1 MRSSSTSSRLLAAT
15 ALVAALGLTLAA
27 CGGGDDDSSGSSG
40 GSGKAADPGSLKGQT
55 ITYWAS
61 NQGTSLD
68 NDKQVLTPELD
79 KFTASTGI
87 KVKLEVIGWAD
98 LLNRILAAT
107 TSGQGPDVLNI
118 GNTWSASLQATG
130 ALLPWDSTAFST
142 IGGKDRF
149 APAAIASAGAAGK
162 DPAAVPLYSMAYGL
176 YYNKKMFAD
185 AGIANPPTTWDEL
198 VADGQKLT
206 KDGHYGL
213 AVEGANGAE
222 NIHHVFT
229 LAKQRG
235 ASWFDDKG
243 APTFTGPQQVAAVK
257 QYVDFIAKDKIAAKG
272 NAEYV
277 QNQTITD
284 FASGKAAMM
293 MWQSAATSIKAHGMT
308 PDQYG
313 VVPVPTQTA
322 GATGDAGVTSMV
334 AGINVAV
341 FNSTKHKA
349 AAEAFVKFLTS
360 TDEQKILNGKYGSLP
375 PVTEAQSDPA
385 FQTPDLKVL
394 AGVLQKSAAPLPQV
408 ANESQFENLV
418 GPAVKDLFAE
428 AAAGKAITDDTV
440 KAALTKAQQQ
450 MPAS

>member
-1 MRSSSTSSRLLAAT
+1 MRTNRVFAAT
-15 ALVAALGLTLAA
+15 ALVAVLGLTATA
-27 CGGGDDDSSGSSG
+27 CGGGSDDNSSGKS
-40 GSGKAADPGSLKGQT
+40 GSGDKGVT
-55 ITYWAS
+55 LTYWAS

-68 NDKQVLTPELD
+68 NDKQVLTPELQ
-79 KFTASTGI
+79 KFQQQTGI

-130 ALLPWDSTAFST
+130 ALLPFDSANFTA

-149 APAAIASAGAAGK
+149 AASAIAAAGAAGK
-162 DPAAVPLYSMAYGL
+162 DPAAVPIYSMAYGL

-185 AGIANPPTTWDEL
+185 AGLQPPKTWAEL
-198 VADGQKLT
+198 DTDAKKLT
-206 KDGHYGL
+206 TGGHYGI
-213 AVEGANGAE
+213 AVEGSNGAE
-222 NIHHVFT
+222 NIHHAFV

-235 ASWFDDKG
+235 SDWFDSSGK
-243 APTFTGPQQVAAVK
+243 PTFTTDANVAAVK
-257 QYVDFIAKDKIAAKG
+257 QYVDFVADGMAAKG
-272 NAEYV
+272 NAEYA

-284 FASGKAAMM
+284 FATGKAAMM

-334 AGINVAV
+334 AGINLAV
-341 FNSTKHKA
+341 FNSTKHKDA
-349 AAEAFVKFLTS
+349 ALKFVKFMTS
-360 TDEQKILNGKYGSLP
+360 TPEQKILNGTYGSLP

-394 AGVLQKSAAPLPQV
+394 ASVLANSAAPLPQV
-408 ANESQFENLV
+408 PNESQFETLV
-418 GPAVKDLFAE
+418 GTAVKDLFAD
-428 AAAGKAITDDTV
+428 AAAGKAVTTESV
-440 KAALTKAQQQ
+440 KAALNKAQQQ

>member
-1 MRSSSTSSRLLAAT
+1 MRTSSTSTRLLAAT
-15 ALVAALGLTLAA
+15 ALVAALGLTLSA
-27 CGGGDDDSSGSSG
+27 CGGGNDNNDKGSGSSP
-40 GSGKAADPGSLKGQT
+40 AAPGSLKGQT

-61 NQGTSLD
+61 NQGTSLEA
-68 NDKQVLTPELD
+68 DKTTLTAELN
-79 KFTASTGI
+79 KFTAQSGV

-130 ALLPWDSTAFST
+130 ALMPWDSAAFST

-149 APAAIASAGAAGK
+149 TAASIASAGAAGK

-185 AGIANPPTTWDEL
+185 AGIATPPTTWDEL
-198 VADGQKLT
+198 VADGKKLT
-206 KDGHYGL
+206 TGGHYGI

-222 NIHHVFT
+222 NIHHVFV

-235 ASWFDDKG
+235 ADWFDASGK
-243 APTFTGPQQVAAVK
+243 PTFTGPQQVAAVK
-257 QYVDFIAKDKIAAKG
+257 QYVDFIASDKIAAKG
-272 NAEYV
+272 DAEYV

-284 FASGKAAMM
+284 FATGKAAMM
-293 MWQSAATSIKAHGMT
+293 MWQSAAPAIASHGMKPT
-308 PDQYG
+308 DYG

-334 AGINVAV
+334 AGINIAI
-341 FNSTKHKA
+341 FQSTKHKA
-349 AAEAFVKFLTS
+349 AAEAFVKFMTS
-360 TDEQKILNGKYGSLP
+360 TDEQKALNGKYGSIP
-375 PVTEAQSDPA
+375 PVVEADSDPA

-418 GPAVKDLFAE
+418 GPAVKSLFAD
-428 AAAGKAITDDTV
+428 AAAGKAVTDDSV
-440 KAALTKAQQQ
+440 KAALQKAQQQ

>member
-1 MRSSSTSSRLLAAT
+1 MRTSSTSSRLLAAT
-15 ALVAALGLTLAA
+15 ALVAALGLTATA
-27 CGGGDDDSSGSSG
+27 CGGGSDSSGDKS
-40 GSGKAADPGSLKGQT
+40 DPASLKGQT

-68 NDKQVLTPELD
+68 NDKQVLTPELN
-79 KFTASTGI
+79 KFTQQTGI

-130 ALLPWDSTAFST
+130 ALMPWDASAFTA

-149 APAAIASAGAAGK
+149 APAAIAAAGAAGK

-176 YYNKKMFAD
+176 YYNKKMFSD
-185 AGIANPPTTWDEL
+185 AGIANPPKTWSEL
-198 VADGQKLT
+198 VDDAKKLT
-206 KDGHYGL
+206 TGGHYGL
-213 AVEGANGAE
+213 AVEGSNGSE
-222 NIHHVFT
+222 NIHHAFV

-235 ASWFDDKG
+235 SDWFDASGK
-243 APTFTGPQQVAAVK
+243 ATFDTPANVAAVK
-257 QYVDFIAKDKIAAKG
+257 QYVDFIAADKVAAKG
-272 NAEYV
+272 DAEYS

-284 FASGKAAMM
+284 FATGKAAMM
-293 MWQSAATSIKAHGMT
+293 MWQSAATSIKAHGMS

-334 AGINVAV
+334 AGINLAV
-341 FNSTKHKA
+341 FQNTKHKA
-349 AAEAFVKFLTS
+349 AAEALVKFMTS
-360 TDEQKILNGKYGSLP
+360 TPEQKILNGTYGSLP
-375 PVTEAQSDPA
+375 PVKEAQSDPA

-394 AGVLQKSAAPLPQV
+394 ASVLSSSAAPLPQV
-408 ANESQFENLV
+408 PNESQFETLV
-418 GPAVKDLFAE
+418 GTAIKDLFAD
-428 AAAGKAITDDTV
+428 AAAGKPVTDDSV